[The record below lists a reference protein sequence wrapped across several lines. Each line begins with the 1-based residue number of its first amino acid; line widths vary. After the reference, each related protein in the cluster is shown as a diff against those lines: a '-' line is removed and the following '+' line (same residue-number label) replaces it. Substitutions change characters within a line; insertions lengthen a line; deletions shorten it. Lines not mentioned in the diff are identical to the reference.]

1 MANIVCLYEIAD
13 QCIIN
18 AKYWTTQR
26 AKFIVHFFFHF
37 MRVCMYPLNLHVV
50 KTFSFENTGD

>member
-1 MANIVCLYEIAD
+1 ME
-13 QCIIN
+13 
-18 AKYWTTQR
+18 KYLTTQR